1 MHELIT
7 SDLCDIDFDLS
18 LSRGRSKNNRR
29 KDKSCNNGRAAHDH
43 APFRGRAKTSLPDRA
58 LIIDTSLKGHH
69 VQPAFRGHRALTVG
83 RDFPT
88 SWVLFIC
95 AKNLL
100 VETKA
105 PQAPAPKRLSD

>member
-43 APFRGRAKTSLPDRA
+43 TPFRGRAKTSLPDRA
-58 LIIDTSLKGHH
+58 LIIDTIFQGPPRSAS
-69 VQPAFRGHRALTVG
+69 VQQSSGIDPSSGSRFTAAAAAF
-83 RDFPT
+83 
-88 SWVLFIC
+88 FI
-95 AKNLL
+95 
-100 VETKA
+100 
-105 PQAPAPKRLSD
+105 LSQSGGP

>member
-43 APFRGRAKTSLPDRA
+43 APFRGRAKPSLPDRA
-58 LIIDTSLKGHH
+58 LIIDASLKRYH
-69 VQPAFRGHRALTVG
+69 VQPAFSRVVVLIHVRGLLRFTVYEKQE
-83 RDFPT
+83 D
-88 SWVLFIC
+88 
-95 AKNLL
+95 KNAQ
-100 VETKA
+100 VV
-105 PQAPAPKRLSD
+105 

>member
-7 SDLCDIDFDLS
+7 SDLCDINADLS

-58 LIIDTSLKGHH
+58 LIIDT
-69 VQPAFRGHRALTVG
+69 RVG
-83 RDFPT
+83 GKKLID
-88 SWVLFIC
+88 
-95 AKNLL
+95 
-100 VETKA
+100 
-105 PQAPAPKRLSD
+105 RLSTKSNVEDGKSVTSSPQPNGGSQIGRASCRERGEI